1 EKAGGGNRD
10 YVLRW
15 RLSGDRI
22 ATGVL
27 ASPPDEHGEGFFALM
42 LEPPRRSADEDM
54 PPREFVFLVDTS
66 GSMNGFPLDTAK
78 TLVRGLFAGL
88 RPVDAFNVV
97 MFSGGSRIL
106 EPAGSVSATPQNL
119 AAALRV
125 VDGEDGGGGTE
136 LMGGL
141 QAAYAIPHVADGRSR
156 TVVVITD
163 GYVGVEAEAFRFV

>member
-1 EKAGGGNRD
+1 
-10 YVLRW
+10 
-15 RLSGDRI
+15 
-22 ATGVL
+22 
-27 ASPPDEHGEGFFALM
+27 
-42 LEPPRRSADEDM
+42 M

-119 AAALRV
+119 AAAL
-125 VDGEDGGGGTE
+125 
-136 LMGGL
+136 

-163 GYVGVEAEAFRFV
+163 GYVGVEAEAFRFVREHLDEANLFAFG